1 MIKTE
6 SLKFSY
12 DGRKYFD
19 FPDINLDIG
28 ENLLII
34 GNSGIGKTT
43 LLHLLAGILKPESGS
58 INISGTDISKFSD
71 TELDKFRG
79 DNIGIV
85 FQKPHFISSLTINEN
100 LKLAQYLSPSKISGD
115 AKKILESLNIKDKY
129 QQKPNQLS
137 EGEKQRASIALALI
151 NSPSLILA
159 DEPTGNL
166 DFQTAQEVFELMLKL
181 NQDLNTSF
189 IIVTHN
195 QELAS
200 KMDRVLLLENGQLQ
214 QRV

>member
-12 DGRKYFD
+12 DGKKYFD
-19 FPDINLDIG
+19 FPDINLDSG

-100 LKLAQYLSPSKISGD
+100 LKLAQYLSRSKTSGD

-151 NSPSLILA
+151 NSPNLILA
-159 DEPTGNL
+159 DEPTSSLDDFNCDNVIKLLKKQAKDHKAQLIVITHDARLKKHFKNNL
-166 DFQTAQEVFELMLKL
+166 NL
-181 NQDLNTSF
+181 
-189 IIVTHN
+189 
-195 QELAS
+195 
-200 KMDRVLLLENGQLQ
+200 
-214 QRV
+214 

>member
-12 DGRKYFD
+12 DGKKYFD
-19 FPDINLDIG
+19 FPDINLGSG

-43 LLHLLAGILKPESGS
+43 LLHLLAGILKPKSGS
-58 INISGTDISKFSD
+58 INVSGIDISKFSD
-71 TELDKFRG
+71 TEIDKFRG

-100 LKLAQYLSPSKISGD
+100 LKLAQYLSPSKTSGD

-129 QQKPNQLS
+129 HQKPNQLS

-151 NSPSLILA
+151 NSPSFILA
-159 DEPTGNL
+159 DEPTSSLDDFNCNNVIKLLKKQAKDHKAQLIVITHDARLKKHFKNNL
-166 DFQTAQEVFELMLKL
+166 NL
-181 NQDLNTSF
+181 
-189 IIVTHN
+189 
-195 QELAS
+195 
-200 KMDRVLLLENGQLQ
+200 
-214 QRV
+214 

>member
-12 DGRKYFD
+12 DGKKYFD
-19 FPDINLDIG
+19 FPDINLDSG

-100 LKLAQYLSPSKISGD
+100 LKLAKYLSPTKTSGD

-159 DEPTGNL
+159 DEPTSSLDDFNCDNVIKLLKKQAKDHKAQLIVITHDARLKKHFKNNL
-166 DFQTAQEVFELMLKL
+166 NL
-181 NQDLNTSF
+181 
-189 IIVTHN
+189 
-195 QELAS
+195 
-200 KMDRVLLLENGQLQ
+200 
-214 QRV
+214 

>member
-12 DGRKYFD
+12 DGKKYFN
-19 FPDINLDIG
+19 FPDINLDSG

-43 LLHLLAGILKPESGS
+43 LLHLLAGILKPGSGS
-58 INISGTDISKFSD
+58 ISISGLDISKFSD

-100 LKLAQYLSPSKISGD
+100 LKLAKYLSPSKISGD
-115 AKKILESLNIKDKY
+115 AKKILESLNIRDKY

-159 DEPTGNL
+159 DEPTSSLDDFNCDNVIKLLKTQAKDHKAQLIVITHDARLKKHFKNNL
-166 DFQTAQEVFELMLKL
+166 NL
-181 NQDLNTSF
+181 
-189 IIVTHN
+189 
-195 QELAS
+195 
-200 KMDRVLLLENGQLQ
+200 
-214 QRV
+214 

>member
-12 DGRKYFD
+12 DGEKYFD
-19 FPDINLDIG
+19 FPDINLDSG

-100 LKLAQYLSPSKISGD
+100 LKLANYLSPSKPSGD

-159 DEPTGNL
+159 DEPTSSLDDFNCDNVIKLLKKQAKDHKAQLIVITHDARLKKHFKNNL
-166 DFQTAQEVFELMLKL
+166 NL
-181 NQDLNTSF
+181 
-189 IIVTHN
+189 
-195 QELAS
+195 
-200 KMDRVLLLENGQLQ
+200 
-214 QRV
+214 

>member
-12 DGRKYFD
+12 DGKKYFD
-19 FPDINLDIG
+19 FPDINLDSG

-79 DNIGIV
+79 DNVGIV

-100 LKLAQYLSPSKISGD
+100 LKLAKYLSPSKTSGD
-115 AKKILESLNIKDKY
+115 AKKILESLDIKDKY
-129 QQKPNQLS
+129 QHKPNQLS

-159 DEPTGNL
+159 DEPTSSLDDFNCDNVIKLLKTQAKDHKAQLIVITHDVRLKKHFKNNL
-166 DFQTAQEVFELMLKL
+166 NL
-181 NQDLNTSF
+181 
-189 IIVTHN
+189 
-195 QELAS
+195 
-200 KMDRVLLLENGQLQ
+200 
-214 QRV
+214 

>member
-12 DGRKYFD
+12 DGKKYFD
-19 FPDINLDIG
+19 FPDINLGSG
-28 ENLLII
+28 EDLLII

-100 LKLAQYLSPSKISGD
+100 LKLAKYLSPSKTSGD
-115 AKKILESLNIKDKY
+115 AEKILESLNIKDKY

-159 DEPTGNL
+159 DEPTSSLDDFNCDNVIKLLKTQAKDHKAQLIVITHDARLKKHFKNNL
-166 DFQTAQEVFELMLKL
+166 NL
-181 NQDLNTSF
+181 
-189 IIVTHN
+189 
-195 QELAS
+195 
-200 KMDRVLLLENGQLQ
+200 
-214 QRV
+214 

>member
-12 DGRKYFD
+12 DGNKYFD
-19 FPDINLDIG
+19 FPDINLDSG

-43 LLHLLAGILKPESGS
+43 LLHLLAGILKPDSGS

-100 LKLAQYLSPSKISGD
+100 LKLAQYLSSSKTSVD
-115 AKKILESLNIKDKY
+115 AKKILESLNINDKY

-159 DEPTGNL
+159 DEPTSSLDDFNCDNVIKLLKTQAKDHKAQLIVITHDARLKKHFKNNL
-166 DFQTAQEVFELMLKL
+166 NL
-181 NQDLNTSF
+181 
-189 IIVTHN
+189 
-195 QELAS
+195 
-200 KMDRVLLLENGQLQ
+200 
-214 QRV
+214 

>member
-12 DGRKYFD
+12 DGKKYFD
-19 FPDINLDIG
+19 FPDINLDSG

-34 GNSGIGKTT
+34 GNSGIGNTT
-43 LLHLLAGILKPESGS
+43 LLHILAGILKPESGL

-100 LKLAQYLSPSKISGD
+100 LKLAKYLSPSKTSGD

-159 DEPTGNL
+159 DEPTSSLDDFNCDNVIKLLKTQAKDHNAQLIVITHDARLKKHFKNNL
-166 DFQTAQEVFELMLKL
+166 NL
-181 NQDLNTSF
+181 
-189 IIVTHN
+189 
-195 QELAS
+195 
-200 KMDRVLLLENGQLQ
+200 
-214 QRV
+214 

>member
-12 DGRKYFD
+12 DGKKYFN
-19 FPDINLDIG
+19 FPDINLDSG

-43 LLHLLAGILKPESGS
+43 LLHLLAGILKPKSGS
-58 INISGTDISKFSD
+58 INVSGIEISKFSD

-85 FQKPHFISSLTINEN
+85 FQRPQFIYSLTINEN
-100 LKLAQYLSPSKISGD
+100 LKLAQYLSPSKTSGD
-115 AKKILESLNIKDKY
+115 AEKILESLNINDKY

-137 EGEKQRASIALALI
+137 EGEKQRVSIALALI
-151 NSPSLILA
+151 NSPNLILA
-159 DEPTGNL
+159 DEPTSSLDDFNCDNVIKLLKTQAKDHKAQLIVITHDARLKKHFKNNL
-166 DFQTAQEVFELMLKL
+166 NL
-181 NQDLNTSF
+181 
-189 IIVTHN
+189 
-195 QELAS
+195 
-200 KMDRVLLLENGQLQ
+200 
-214 QRV
+214 

>member
-12 DGRKYFD
+12 DGKKYFD
-19 FPDINLDIG
+19 FPDINLDSG

-100 LKLAQYLSPSKISGD
+100 LKLAKYLSPSKKSGD

-159 DEPTGNL
+159 DEPTSSLDDFNCDNVIKLLKKQAKDHKAQLIVITHDARLKKHFKNNL
-166 DFQTAQEVFELMLKL
+166 NL
-181 NQDLNTSF
+181 
-189 IIVTHN
+189 
-195 QELAS
+195 
-200 KMDRVLLLENGQLQ
+200 
-214 QRV
+214 

>member
-12 DGRKYFD
+12 DGKKYFD
-19 FPDINLDIG
+19 FPDINLDSG

-43 LLHLLAGILKPESGS
+43 LLHILAGILKPESGS

-100 LKLAQYLSPSKISGD
+100 LKLAKYLSPSKTSGD

-159 DEPTGNL
+159 DEPTSSLDDFNCDNVIKLLKTQAKDHKAQLIVITHDARLKKHFKNNL
-166 DFQTAQEVFELMLKL
+166 NL
-181 NQDLNTSF
+181 
-189 IIVTHN
+189 
-195 QELAS
+195 
-200 KMDRVLLLENGQLQ
+200 
-214 QRV
+214 

>member
-12 DGRKYFD
+12 DGKKYFE
-19 FPDINLDIG
+19 FPDINLDSG

-43 LLHLLAGILKPESGS
+43 LLHLLAGILKPESGL
-58 INISGTDISKFSD
+58 INVSGIDISKFSD

-100 LKLAQYLSPSKISGD
+100 LKLAKYLSPSKTSGD

-159 DEPTGNL
+159 DEPTSSLDDFNCDNVIKLLKTQAKDHKAQLIVITHDARLKKHFKNNL
-166 DFQTAQEVFELMLKL
+166 NL
-181 NQDLNTSF
+181 
-189 IIVTHN
+189 
-195 QELAS
+195 
-200 KMDRVLLLENGQLQ
+200 
-214 QRV
+214 

>member
-12 DGRKYFD
+12 DGKKYFD
-19 FPDINLDIG
+19 FPDINLDSG

-100 LKLAQYLSPSKISGD
+100 LKLAQYLSPSKKSGD
-115 AKKILESLNIKDKY
+115 AKKILENLNIKDKY

-159 DEPTGNL
+159 DEPTSSLDDFNCDNVIKILKKQAKDHKAQLIVITHDARLKKHFKNNL
-166 DFQTAQEVFELMLKL
+166 NL
-181 NQDLNTSF
+181 
-189 IIVTHN
+189 
-195 QELAS
+195 
-200 KMDRVLLLENGQLQ
+200 
-214 QRV
+214 

>member
-12 DGRKYFD
+12 DGKKYFD
-19 FPDINLDIG
+19 FPDINLDSG

-100 LKLAQYLSPSKISGD
+100 LKLAKYLSPSKTSGD

-159 DEPTGNL
+159 DEPTSSLDDFNCYNVIKLLKKQAKDHKAQLVVITHDARLKKHFKNNL
-166 DFQTAQEVFELMLKL
+166 NL
-181 NQDLNTSF
+181 
-189 IIVTHN
+189 
-195 QELAS
+195 
-200 KMDRVLLLENGQLQ
+200 
-214 QRV
+214 

>member
-12 DGRKYFD
+12 DGKKYFD
-19 FPDINLDIG
+19 FPGINLDSG

-100 LKLAQYLSPSKISGD
+100 LKLAKYLSPSKTSGD
-115 AKKILESLNIKDKY
+115 AKKILESLNIEDKY

-159 DEPTGNL
+159 DEPTSSLDDFNCDNVIKLLKTQAKDHKAQLIVITHDARLKKHFKNNL
-166 DFQTAQEVFELMLKL
+166 NL
-181 NQDLNTSF
+181 
-189 IIVTHN
+189 
-195 QELAS
+195 
-200 KMDRVLLLENGQLQ
+200 
-214 QRV
+214 

>member
-12 DGRKYFD
+12 DGKKYFD
-19 FPDINLDIG
+19 FPDINLDSG

-100 LKLAQYLSPSKISGD
+100 LKLAKYLSPSKTSGD

-159 DEPTGNL
+159 DEPTSSLDDFNCYNVIKLLKKQAKDHKAQLIVITHDARLKKHFKNNL
-166 DFQTAQEVFELMLKL
+166 NL
-181 NQDLNTSF
+181 
-189 IIVTHN
+189 
-195 QELAS
+195 
-200 KMDRVLLLENGQLQ
+200 
-214 QRV
+214 

>member
-12 DGRKYFD
+12 DGKKYFN
-19 FPDINLDIG
+19 FPDINLDSG

-43 LLHLLAGILKPESGS
+43 LLHLLAGILKPGSGS
-58 INISGTDISKFSD
+58 ISISGLDISKFSD

-115 AKKILESLNIKDKY
+115 AKKILESLNIRDKY

-151 NSPSLILA
+151 NYPSLILA
-159 DEPTGNL
+159 DEPTSSLDDFNCNNVIKLLKKQAKDHKAQLIVITHDARLKKHFKNNL
-166 DFQTAQEVFELMLKL
+166 NL
-181 NQDLNTSF
+181 
-189 IIVTHN
+189 
-195 QELAS
+195 
-200 KMDRVLLLENGQLQ
+200 
-214 QRV
+214 

>member
-12 DGRKYFD
+12 DGKKYFD
-19 FPDINLDIG
+19 FPDINLDSG

-34 GNSGIGKTT
+34 GNSGLGKTT

-58 INISGTDISKFSD
+58 ISISGTDISKFSD

-159 DEPTGNL
+159 DEPTSSLDDFNCNNVIKLLKKQANDHKAQLIVITHDARLKKHFKNNL
-166 DFQTAQEVFELMLKL
+166 NL
-181 NQDLNTSF
+181 
-189 IIVTHN
+189 
-195 QELAS
+195 
-200 KMDRVLLLENGQLQ
+200 
-214 QRV
+214 

>member
-12 DGRKYFD
+12 DGKKYFD
-19 FPDINLDIG
+19 FPDINLDSG

-100 LKLAQYLSPSKISGD
+100 LKLAKYLSPSKTSGD

-129 QQKPNQLS
+129 QHKPNQLS

-159 DEPTGNL
+159 DEPTSSLDDFNCDNVIKLLKTQAKDHNAQLIVITHDARLKKHFKNNL
-166 DFQTAQEVFELMLKL
+166 NL
-181 NQDLNTSF
+181 
-189 IIVTHN
+189 
-195 QELAS
+195 
-200 KMDRVLLLENGQLQ
+200 
-214 QRV
+214 

>member
-12 DGRKYFD
+12 DGEKYFD
-19 FPDINLDIG
+19 FPDINLVSG

-100 LKLAQYLSPSKISGD
+100 LKLAQYLSSSKTSVD
-115 AKKILESLNIKDKY
+115 AKKILESLNINDKY

-159 DEPTGNL
+159 DEPTSSLDDFNCDNVIKLLKTQAKDHKAQLIVITHDARLKKHFKNNL
-166 DFQTAQEVFELMLKL
+166 NL
-181 NQDLNTSF
+181 
-189 IIVTHN
+189 
-195 QELAS
+195 
-200 KMDRVLLLENGQLQ
+200 
-214 QRV
+214 

>member
-12 DGRKYFD
+12 DGKKYFD
-19 FPDINLDIG
+19 FPDINLDSG

-100 LKLAQYLSPSKISGD
+100 LKLAQYLSPSKTSGD

-151 NSPSLILA
+151 NSPRLVLA
-159 DEPTGNL
+159 DEPTSSLDDFNCNNVIKLLKKQAKDHGAQLIVITHDARLKKHFKNNL
-166 DFQTAQEVFELMLKL
+166 NL
-181 NQDLNTSF
+181 
-189 IIVTHN
+189 
-195 QELAS
+195 
-200 KMDRVLLLENGQLQ
+200 
-214 QRV
+214 

>member
-12 DGRKYFD
+12 DGKKYFD
-19 FPDINLDIG
+19 FPDINLDTG

-43 LLHLLAGILKPESGS
+43 LLHLLAGIVKPKSGS
-58 INISGTDISKFSD
+58 INVSGIEISKFSD

-85 FQKPHFISSLTINEN
+85 FQRPHFIYSLTINEN
-100 LKLAQYLSPSKISGD
+100 LKLAQYLSPSKTSGD
-115 AKKILESLNIKDKY
+115 AEKILESLNINDKY

-137 EGEKQRASIALALI
+137 EGEKQRVSIALALI
-151 NSPSLILA
+151 NSPNLILA
-159 DEPTGNL
+159 DEPTSSLDDFNCDNVIKLLKKQAKDHKAQLIVITHDARLKKHFKNNL
-166 DFQTAQEVFELMLKL
+166 NL
-181 NQDLNTSF
+181 
-189 IIVTHN
+189 
-195 QELAS
+195 
-200 KMDRVLLLENGQLQ
+200 
-214 QRV
+214 

>member
-12 DGRKYFD
+12 DVKKYFD
-19 FPDINLDIG
+19 FPDINLDSG

-159 DEPTGNL
+159 DEPTSSL
-166 DFQTAQEVFELMLKL
+166 DDFNCNNVIVEIKL
-181 NQDLNTSF
+181 IIVWLDLNF
-189 IIVTHN
+189 KFLIIFSPTLGVIDKN
-195 QELAS
+195 IQS
-200 KMDRVLLLENGQLQ
+200 LLSTNC
-214 QRV
+214 

>member
-12 DGRKYFD
+12 DGKKYFD
-19 FPDINLDIG
+19 FPDINLDTG

-58 INISGTDISKFSD
+58 ISISGTDISKFSD

-159 DEPTGNL
+159 DEPTSSLDDFNCNNVIKLLKKQANDHKAQLIVITHDARLKKHFKNNL
-166 DFQTAQEVFELMLKL
+166 NL
-181 NQDLNTSF
+181 
-189 IIVTHN
+189 
-195 QELAS
+195 
-200 KMDRVLLLENGQLQ
+200 
-214 QRV
+214 

>member
-12 DGRKYFD
+12 DGKKYFD
-19 FPDINLDIG
+19 FPDINLDSG

-71 TELDKFRG
+71 TKLDKFRG

-100 LKLAQYLSPSKISGD
+100 LKLAQYLSPNKTSID
-115 AKKILESLNIKDKY
+115 AKKILESLNINDKH

-151 NSPSLILA
+151 NSPSLVLA
-159 DEPTGNL
+159 DEPTSSLDDFNCNNVIKLLKKQVKDHRAQLIVITHDARLKKHFKNNL
-166 DFQTAQEVFELMLKL
+166 NL
-181 NQDLNTSF
+181 
-189 IIVTHN
+189 
-195 QELAS
+195 
-200 KMDRVLLLENGQLQ
+200 
-214 QRV
+214 

>member
-12 DGRKYFD
+12 DGKKYFE
-19 FPDINLDIG
+19 FPDINLDSG

-43 LLHLLAGILKPESGS
+43 LLHLLAGILKPESGL
-58 INISGTDISKFSD
+58 INVSGIDISKFSD

-100 LKLAQYLSPSKISGD
+100 LKLAQYLSPSKTSGD
-115 AKKILESLNIKDKY
+115 AKKILESLDIKDKY

-159 DEPTGNL
+159 DEPTSSLDDFNCDNVIKLLKKQAKNHKAQLIVITHDARLKKHFKNNL
-166 DFQTAQEVFELMLKL
+166 NL
-181 NQDLNTSF
+181 
-189 IIVTHN
+189 
-195 QELAS
+195 
-200 KMDRVLLLENGQLQ
+200 
-214 QRV
+214 

>member
-12 DGRKYFD
+12 DGKKYFD
-19 FPDINLDIG
+19 FPDINLDSG

-100 LKLAQYLSPSKISGD
+100 LKLAKYLSPSKTSGD
-115 AKKILESLNIKDKY
+115 AKKILESLNIRDKY

-159 DEPTGNL
+159 DEPTSSLDDFNCDNVIKLLKKQAKDHKAQLIVITHDARLKKHFKNNL
-166 DFQTAQEVFELMLKL
+166 NLWIYL
-181 NQDLNTSF
+181 S
-189 IIVTHN
+189 
-195 QELAS
+195 
-200 KMDRVLLLENGQLQ
+200 
-214 QRV
+214 

>member
-12 DGRKYFD
+12 DGKKYFD
-19 FPDINLDIG
+19 FPDINLDSG

-43 LLHLLAGILKPESGS
+43 LLHLLAGILKPKSGS
-58 INISGTDISKFSD
+58 IIISGTDISKFSD

-100 LKLAQYLSPSKISGD
+100 LKLAKYLSPSKISGD
-115 AKKILESLNIKDKY
+115 AKKILESLNIRDKY

-159 DEPTGNL
+159 DEPTSSLDDFNCDNVIKLLKTQAKDHKAQLIVITHDARLKKHFKNNL
-166 DFQTAQEVFELMLKL
+166 NL
-181 NQDLNTSF
+181 
-189 IIVTHN
+189 
-195 QELAS
+195 
-200 KMDRVLLLENGQLQ
+200 
-214 QRV
+214 

>member
-12 DGRKYFD
+12 DGKKYFD
-19 FPDINLDIG
+19 FPDINLDSG

-100 LKLAQYLSPSKISGD
+100 LKLAKYLSPSKTSGD

-159 DEPTGNL
+159 DEPTSSLDDFNCDNVIKILKKQAKDHKAQLIVITHDARLKKHFKNNL
-166 DFQTAQEVFELMLKL
+166 NL
-181 NQDLNTSF
+181 
-189 IIVTHN
+189 
-195 QELAS
+195 
-200 KMDRVLLLENGQLQ
+200 
-214 QRV
+214 

>member
-12 DGRKYFD
+12 DGKKYFD
-19 FPDINLDIG
+19 FPDINLDSG

-100 LKLAQYLSPSKISGD
+100 LKLAKYLSPSKTSGD
-115 AKKILESLNIKDKY
+115 AKKILESLDIKDKY

-159 DEPTGNL
+159 DEPTSSLDDFNCDNVIKLLKTQAKDHNAQLIVITHDARLKKHFKNNL
-166 DFQTAQEVFELMLKL
+166 NL
-181 NQDLNTSF
+181 
-189 IIVTHN
+189 
-195 QELAS
+195 
-200 KMDRVLLLENGQLQ
+200 
-214 QRV
+214 

>member
-12 DGRKYFD
+12 DGEKYFD
-19 FPDINLDIG
+19 FPDINLVSG

-100 LKLAQYLSPSKISGD
+100 LKLAQYLSHSKTSGD
-115 AKKILESLNIKDKY
+115 AKKILESLNIKNKY

-159 DEPTGNL
+159 DEPTSSLDDFNCNNVIKLLKKQAKDHKAQLIVITHDARLKKHFKNNL
-166 DFQTAQEVFELMLKL
+166 NL
-181 NQDLNTSF
+181 
-189 IIVTHN
+189 
-195 QELAS
+195 
-200 KMDRVLLLENGQLQ
+200 
-214 QRV
+214 

>member
-12 DGRKYFD
+12 DGKKYFD
-19 FPDINLDIG
+19 FPDINLDSG
-28 ENLLII
+28 ENLLIV

-100 LKLAQYLSPSKISGD
+100 LKLAKYLSPSKTSGD
-115 AKKILESLNIKDKY
+115 AKKILESLDIKDKY

-151 NSPSLILA
+151 NSPGLILA
-159 DEPTGNL
+159 DEPTSSLDDFNCDNVIKLLKTQAKDHKAQLIVITHDARLKKHFKNNL
-166 DFQTAQEVFELMLKL
+166 NL
-181 NQDLNTSF
+181 
-189 IIVTHN
+189 
-195 QELAS
+195 
-200 KMDRVLLLENGQLQ
+200 
-214 QRV
+214 

>member
-1 MIKTE
+1 MVKTA

-12 DGRKYFD
+12 YGKKYFN
-19 FPDINLDIG
+19 FPDINLNSG

-43 LLHLLAGILKPESGS
+43 LLHLLGGILKPESGS
-58 INISGTDISKFSD
+58 INIFGTDISEFSD
-71 TELDKFRG
+71 TDLDKFRG
-79 DNIGIV
+79 NNIGIV

-159 DEPTGNL
+159 DEPTSSLDDFNCNNVIKLLKKQAKDHKAQLIVITHDARLKKHFKNNL
-166 DFQTAQEVFELMLKL
+166 NL
-181 NQDLNTSF
+181 
-189 IIVTHN
+189 
-195 QELAS
+195 
-200 KMDRVLLLENGQLQ
+200 
-214 QRV
+214 

>member
-12 DGRKYFD
+12 DGKKYFD
-19 FPDINLDIG
+19 FPDINLDSG

-58 INISGTDISKFSD
+58 ISISGTDISKFSD

-151 NSPSLILA
+151 NSPNLILA
-159 DEPTGNL
+159 DEPTSSLDDFNCNNVIKLLKKQANDHKAQLIVITHDARLKKHFKNNL
-166 DFQTAQEVFELMLKL
+166 NL
-181 NQDLNTSF
+181 
-189 IIVTHN
+189 
-195 QELAS
+195 
-200 KMDRVLLLENGQLQ
+200 
-214 QRV
+214 

>member
-12 DGRKYFD
+12 DGKKYFD
-19 FPDINLDIG
+19 FPDINLDSG

-100 LKLAQYLSPSKISGD
+100 LKLAKYLSPSKTSRD
-115 AKKILESLNIKDKY
+115 AKKILESLNIREKY

-159 DEPTGNL
+159 DEPTSSLDDFNCDNVIKLLKTQAKDHKAQLIVITHDARLKKHFKNNL
-166 DFQTAQEVFELMLKL
+166 NL
-181 NQDLNTSF
+181 
-189 IIVTHN
+189 
-195 QELAS
+195 
-200 KMDRVLLLENGQLQ
+200 
-214 QRV
+214 

>member
-12 DGRKYFD
+12 DGKKYFE
-19 FPDINLDIG
+19 FPDINLDSG

-43 LLHLLAGILKPESGS
+43 LLHLLAGILKPESGL
-58 INISGTDISKFSD
+58 INVSGIDISKFSD

-100 LKLAQYLSPSKISGD
+100 LKLAKYLSPSKTSGD
-115 AKKILESLNIKDKY
+115 AKKILESLDIKDKY

-159 DEPTGNL
+159 DEPTSSLDDFNCDNVIKLLKTQAKDHKAQLIVITHDARLKKHFKNNL
-166 DFQTAQEVFELMLKL
+166 NL
-181 NQDLNTSF
+181 
-189 IIVTHN
+189 
-195 QELAS
+195 
-200 KMDRVLLLENGQLQ
+200 
-214 QRV
+214 

>member
-12 DGRKYFD
+12 DGKKYFD
-19 FPDINLDIG
+19 FPDINLDSG

-100 LKLAQYLSPSKISGD
+100 LKLAKYLSPSKTSGD

-129 QQKPNQLS
+129 QHKPNQLS

-159 DEPTGNL
+159 DEPTSSLDDFNCDNVIKLLKTQAKDHKAQLIVITHDARLKKHFKNNL
-166 DFQTAQEVFELMLKL
+166 NL
-181 NQDLNTSF
+181 
-189 IIVTHN
+189 
-195 QELAS
+195 
-200 KMDRVLLLENGQLQ
+200 
-214 QRV
+214 